1 MTTVPQQ
8 TNKCSKSTIET
19 LEKGVKYIYLVS
31 LMLNL
36 NIFHIYFSN
45 VSLVDFEQVNVYWG
59 IMAVSQEMLVWNER
73 ISFNYFFNKKKQL
86 KVSWKV
92 FGNVSLKLVTIKLQK
107 LRFYWSH
114 QGNQY
119 QSSFC
124 FYTWIP
130 SNVAFIFEKLKSFFS
145 KFIKLANMLIAIKEN
160 TRIWFLFCWPHCK
173 VLSNS
178 G

>member
-36 NIFHIYFSN
+36 NIFHTYFSN

-59 IMAVSQEMLVWNER
+59 SMTVSQEMLVWNER

-92 FGNVSLKLVTIKLQK
+92 CLGT
-107 LRFYWSH
+107 YPWS
-114 QGNQY
+114 
-119 QSSFC
+119 
-124 FYTWIP
+124 
-130 SNVAFIFEKLKSFFS
+130 
-145 KFIKLANMLIAIKEN
+145 
-160 TRIWFLFCWPHCK
+160 
-173 VLSNS
+173 
-178 G
+178 